1 MYEEDAENEYEIEGD
16 DSQWRHLKG
25 ATERQKK
32 KSLMLI
38 FYCLVTATPSAD
50 LRICQMLLIFS
61 SPMSLDKLFNY
72 LLDPVYFWGS
82 AANYYV
88 VGS

>member
-32 KSLMLI
+32 KFNVNILLLG
-38 FYCLVTATPSAD
+38 YCYTVCRPENLPDAPD
-50 LRICQMLLIFS
+50 LQFPHEPR
-61 SPMSLDKLFNY
+61 
-72 LLDPVYFWGS
+72 
-82 AANYYV
+82 
-88 VGS
+88 